1 MAAHTDLS
9 AVDDD
14 LHRLLLRATPPD
26 LSGDVTLTHMAQLL
40 GLSRAAAYKWLARG
54 RIPPQWAVEVVRL
67 SRGAVALDEFHPFVY
82 GLSESEVSA
91 LSRADG

>member
-1 MAAHTDLS
+1 MPAHTDLS

-40 GLSRAAAYKWLARG
+40 GLSRNAPYKWLVKG
-54 RIPPQWAVEVVRL
+54 RIPAQWAVALVRL
-67 SRGAVALDEFHPFVY
+67 SRGTVTLTEFHPHVY
-82 GLSESEVSA
+82 GIPEDEVLA
-91 LSRADG
+91 LSRETG